1 MIYTFVIGTL
11 IVAELFW
18 LDSLSKHL
26 ANNKLDPTDKICWT
40 VVLCTLNLLGLVM
53 FLIAGP
59 KTSDAKEIRNEKL
72 NNGSGHYA

>member
-1 MIYTFVIGTL
+1 MIPYFLIGTL

-18 LDSLSKHL
+18 LERLSSHL

-59 KTSDAKEIRNEKL
+59 KTSDAQELQNEKL
-72 NNGSGHYA
+72 KNGPGHYA